1 MDVPSALD
9 VLSSLL
15 QSGFTVP
22 IHVPPRL
29 RGMHWR
35 ATVIVAGVC
44 RQVLLFVASG
54 SIAVVDFFYFEPL
67 NADNLMTEVFTG
79 VWVDPHYVAISRS
92 GPLVG
97 SKSTCLHCCPFTPSK
112 AKLGRAG
119 SAAGNVG
126 DV

>member
-1 MDVPSALD
+1 MFHHASEGCTGER
-9 VLSSLL
+9 LL
-15 QSGFTVP
+15 QSQGCVDK
-22 IHVPPRL
+22 
-29 RGMHWR
+29 
-35 ATVIVAGVC
+35 C
-44 RQVLLFVASG
+44 CYLLLPG
-54 SIAVVDFFYFEPL
+54 TIAVVNIFYFGPL